1 MTTGS
6 GAQASSAPEP
16 VTVGDLR
23 AELALYPDDAHID
36 VLVPDGVGLRV
47 LRVVALGY
55 GGVTPDEPLARS
67 LPLLTEAPPTLA

>member
-6 GAQASSAPEP
+6 GASTSPTPEP

-36 VLVPDGVGLRV
+36 VLVPDGAGLRV

-55 GGVTPDEPLARS
+55 GGVAPDEPLARS
-67 LPLLTEAPPTLA
+67 LPLLTESPPTLD

>member
-36 VLVPDGVGLRV
+36 VLVPDAVGLRV
-47 LRVVALGY
+47 LRVVAMGY
-55 GGVTPDEPLARS
+55 GSVAPDEPLNAVFS
-67 LPLLTEAPPTLA
+67 LVTEQAPPLT